1 MLHSRYV
8 GFLKSLDNSTKNHV
22 YFLFNIVK
30 DNVST
35 MTGRNI
41 RFIMDEYNELTLDDV
56 IINRSKI
63 AKNVVNELLEDEEW
77 KISFLEDLVSQRNF
91 GDPSDGISEE
101 ELDIMIENLAT
112 S

>member
-1 MLHSRYV
+1 M
-8 GFLKSLDNSTKNHV
+8 
-22 YFLFNIVK
+22 
-30 DNVST
+30 
-35 MTGRNI
+35 
-41 RFIMDEYNELTLDDV
+41 
-56 IINRSKI
+56 
-63 AKNVVNELLEDEEW
+63 EDEEW